1 MITFMV
7 LDTEYHSYNTFDSED
22 EAREHIEMRTV
33 GGIASKKDFRLFRR
47 QELEIEE

>member
-7 LDTEYHSYNTFDSED
+7 LDTEYQDYQTFDSEQ
-22 EAREHIEMRTV
+22 EARDFIRTEIECGAGRAT
-33 GGIASKKDFRLFRR
+33 FRLFRR